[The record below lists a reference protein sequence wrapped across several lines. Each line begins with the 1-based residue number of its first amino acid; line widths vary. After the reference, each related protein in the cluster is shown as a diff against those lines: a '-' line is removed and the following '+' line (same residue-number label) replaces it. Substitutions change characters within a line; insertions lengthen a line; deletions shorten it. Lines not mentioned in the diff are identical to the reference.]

1 MRTARLPQPRAGIR
15 SARPARPPGRIM
27 PTASASCERAVTMNR
42 PEPTLTGR
50 YQDAAARHGAERDR
64 HQRQSQWLSYTRL
77 VVFLAAAACI
87 ISLFPGPASHAALRV
102 WGGLAGFLA
111 FFVLVGWHSRVEERE
126 RWHATLARVNEEAAA
141 RVRRDWNALPP
152 PVVRGPGP
160 GHAYADDLDIFG
172 HASVCQLLGS
182 MGTDAGRAALA
193 GWLTRSAPPETIR
206 LRQQAVAELAP
217 LEREREEFAALGRI
231 IEPAQHALDGLYE
244 WAETGPWFTRK
255 AWAPWLIRL
264 VAGVLIGLLA
274 AQIAGAID
282 RPLWL
287 YPLALSA
294 TLMAVFGTRI
304 ARTYTRV
311 FSRSGLVR
319 HHAALFAR
327 IGEASF
333 ASPQLKAL
341 QLELRRSGLTA
352 SREMR
357 KLSLIEQFADLRL
370 VMLLHPLITLVTLW
384 DFHVLVE
391 LERWQ
396 TRAAPHLRRW
406 FDALGEF
413 DALSALAWLKHDNPD
428 WAFPEFGEASS
439 RLDARQLGHPLIRG
453 DRRVPNDVM
462 VGPPGRFLMVTGSN
476 MSGKSTLLRAIGVNV
491 VLAQAGAPVCAT
503 RMSLPPLAV
512 FTSMRVQDSLEEGV
526 SYFMAALQRLKLVV
540 SAARAVGPGD
550 PMLLYLLDEILQGTN
565 TAERQVAV
573 RRIVHHL
580 LTLRVIGAVTT
591 HDLELATSS
600 DLAAVCDAVHFT
612 EGVEHQDE
620 GLRLSFDYTL
630 KPGVATSRNALK
642 LLKSV
647 GLE

>member
-1 MRTARLPQPRAGIR
+1 M
-15 SARPARPPGRIM
+15 PAA
-27 PTASASCERAVTMNR
+27 ASSRERAMTTNT
-42 PEPTLTGR
+42 PESTLTSR
-50 YQDAAARHGAERDR
+50 YLDAAARHGAERDR
-64 HQRQSQWLSYTRL
+64 HQRQSRRLSYARL
-77 VVFLAAAACI
+77 IVFLAAAACLL
-87 ISLFPGPASHAALRV
+87 SLFPGPVSHAALRV
-102 WGGLAGFLA
+102 GAGLSGFVT

-126 RWHATLARVNEEAAA
+126 RWHATLARVDEEAAA
-141 RVRRDWNALPP
+141 RVGRDWNALPP
-152 PVVRGPGP
+152 AVVRGPGP
-160 GHAYADDLDIFG
+160 DHAYAGDLDIFG

-182 MGTDAGRAALA
+182 VGTDAGRATLA
-193 GWLTRSAPPETIR
+193 GWLTGSAPPDAIR

-244 WAETGPWFTRK
+244 WAETGPWFIKRP
-255 AWAPWLIRL
+255 WAPWAIRL

-274 AQIAGAID
+274 AHIAGAID

-287 YPLALSA
+287 YPLAASA
-294 TLMAVFGTRI
+294 ILLAVFGKRI

-311 FSRSGLVR
+311 FSRSGLVS

-327 IGEASF
+327 IGEATF
-333 ASPQLKAL
+333 TSPRLQAL
-341 QLELRRSGLTA
+341 QEDLRRSGLTA
-352 SREMR
+352 AREME
-357 KLSLIEQFADLRL
+357 KLSQIEQFADLRL
-370 VMLLHPLITLVTLW
+370 VTLLHPLITLLTLW
-384 DFHVLVE
+384 DFHVLVA

-396 TRAAPHLRRW
+396 AHAAPHLRRW
-406 FDALGEF
+406 FGALGEF
-413 DALSALAWLKHDNPD
+413 DALSALAWLKHDNPE
-428 WAFPEFGEASS
+428 WAFPEFDEASS
-439 RLDARQLGHPLIRG
+439 RLDARQLGHPLIPG
-453 DRRVPNDVM
+453 DRRVPNDVTL
-462 VGPPGRFLMVTGSN
+462 GPPGGFLMVTGSN

-491 VLAQAGAPVCAT
+491 VLAQAGAPVCAM
-503 RMSLPPLAV
+503 RMTLPPLSV

-540 SAARAVGPGD
+540 FAARAVGPGE

-591 HDLELATSS
+591 HDLELAASE

-630 KPGVATSRNALK
+630 MPGVATSRNALK

>member
-1 MRTARLPQPRAGIR
+1 MGELDARL
-15 SARPARPPGRIM
+15 
-27 PTASASCERAVTMNR
+27 
-42 PEPTLTGR
+42 TLR
-50 YQDAAARHGAERDR
+50 YRDAATRHNAERDR
-64 HQRQSQWLSYTRL
+64 HQRQSRWLSYARL
-77 VVFLAAAACI
+77 IVFLAAAACI
-87 ISLFPGPASHAALRV
+87 LSLFPGPASHVALRV
-102 WGGLAGFLA
+102 GAGLAGFVT

-152 PVVRGPGP
+152 AIVAGPGP
-160 GHAYADDLDIFG
+160 GHPYADDLDIFG

-182 MGTDAGRAALA
+182 VGTDAGRTTLA
-193 GWLTRSAPPETIR
+193 GWLTGSARPDAVR

-217 LEREREEFAALGRI
+217 LEREREEFAALGRV
-231 IEPAQHALDGLYE
+231 IEPARHALDGLYE
-244 WAETGPWFTRK
+244 WAEAGPWFITRP
-255 AWAPWLIRL
+255 WAPLAIRL
-264 VAGVLIGLLA
+264 VAGVLIGLFA

-287 YPLALSA
+287 YPLAASA
-294 TLMAVFGTRI
+294 ALLAVFGKRI
-304 ARTYTRV
+304 AKTYTRV
-311 FSRSGLVR
+311 FSRSRLVS

-327 IGEASF
+327 IGDATF
-333 ASPQLKAL
+333 ASPRLKAL
-341 QLELRRSGLTA
+341 QEELRRSGLTA
-352 SREMR
+352 AREMER
-357 KLSLIEQFADLRL
+357 LSLIEQFADLRL
-370 VMLLHPLITLVTLW
+370 VPLLHPLITLFTLW
-384 DFHVLVE
+384 DFHVLVA

-396 TRAAPHLRRW
+396 ARASPHLRRW

-413 DALSALAWLKHDNPD
+413 DALSAVAWLTHDNPE
-428 WAFPEFGEASS
+428 WAFPEFDETSS
-439 RLDARQLGHPLIRG
+439 RLAALQLGHPLIPG
-453 DRRVPNDVM
+453 DRRVPNDVTL
-462 VGPPGRFLMVTGSN
+462 GPPGGFLMVTGSN

-491 VLAQAGAPVCAT
+491 VLAQAGAPVCAR
-503 RMSLPPLAV
+503 RMTLPPLAV

-540 SAARAVGPGD
+540 SAARAVGPGE

-591 HDLELATSS
+591 HDLELAASE

-620 GLRLSFDYTL
+620 GLRLSFDYKL
-630 KPGVATSRNALK
+630 MPGVATSRNALK